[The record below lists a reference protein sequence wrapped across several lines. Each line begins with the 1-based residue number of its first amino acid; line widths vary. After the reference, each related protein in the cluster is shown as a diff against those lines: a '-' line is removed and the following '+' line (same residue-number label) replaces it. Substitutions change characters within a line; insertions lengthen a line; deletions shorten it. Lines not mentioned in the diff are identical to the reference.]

1 MAKDNIGLLNEI
13 AGQLKKMNQSQIR
26 RDIQDQAFRD
36 AQQKA
41 DATGQIQE
49 TNFDIGAMEDF
60 KRRVKGSVVG
70 AKIAEKFTDSGKR
83 AKRQNKDAAAGKKFK
98 KLTSVRM
105 KEKRVGLGDVVD
117 AAKFQSEA
125 LNFLNIDSA
134 KQLTTLQLIK
144 VNSDATVQMLGG
156 IRHALGMKNKND
168 TKQNKKVILMRV
180 FLYKVIF

>member
-70 AKIAEKFTDSGKR
+70 AKTWRKIYR
-83 AKRQNKDAAAGKKFK
+83 
-98 KLTSVRM
+98 
-105 KEKRVGLGDVVD
+105 
-117 AAKFQSEA
+117 
-125 LNFLNIDSA
+125 
-134 KQLTTLQLIK
+134 
-144 VNSDATVQMLGG
+144 
-156 IRHALGMKNKND
+156 
-168 TKQNKKVILMRV
+168 
-180 FLYKVIF
+180 